1 MSPCEVPNI
10 GRASGLTPHLVPGSA
25 TSTSSLSRFRA
36 SWVLP
41 LHSSEVERSL
51 RGSPREEQRSDLL
64 GQLMVG

>member
-10 GRASGLTPHLVPGSA
+10 GRASGLTPYLVPGSA

-51 RGSPREEQRSDLL
+51 RGSPREEQWSDLL